1 MKRTVVIL
9 CIWLFLGMVVM
20 HLRPELAKLIYSI
33 TMVFLSFLLWH
44 TYKGAKWI
52 MLPFIISVPPAF
64 AFAMSLIIPSIKD
77 LVDTLSIIAVLGGS
91 ATAIIKIIIDYDRN
105 T

>member
-1 MKRTVVIL
+1 
-9 CIWLFLGMVVM
+9 
-20 HLRPELAKLIYSI
+20 
-33 TMVFLSFLLWH
+33 
-44 TYKGAKWI
+44 